1 MGNIIS
7 GIFGGGPDNSAIERE
22 NKRLREEQLREK
34 RSLAQEKSSR
44 RRRIARSRGALQ
56 FASTGAQGLTDKLGG
71 GGAPT

>member
-7 GIFGGGPDNSAIERE
+7 GIFGGGPDTSGIDRE
-22 NKRLREEQLREK
+22 NKRLREEQQREK

-56 FASTGAQGLTDKLGG
+56 FAATGAQGITDKLGG
-71 GGAPT
+71 GDPS